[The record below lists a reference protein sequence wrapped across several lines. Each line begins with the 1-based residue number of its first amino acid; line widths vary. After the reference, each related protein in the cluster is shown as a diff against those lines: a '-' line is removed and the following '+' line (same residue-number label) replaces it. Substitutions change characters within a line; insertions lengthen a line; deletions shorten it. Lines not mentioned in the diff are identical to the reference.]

1 MKKTYIAPAA
11 TALRMQTTQVFL
23 AGSMNYGGTNTIENE
38 SAVLSDGL
46 GWNSDDWSGEGE
58 E

>member
-11 TALRMQTTQVFL
+11 TALRMQTTQVL
-23 AGSMNYGGTNTIENE
+23 AGSMKYGGTNTIENE

>member
-23 AGSMNYGGTNTIENE
+23 AGSMNYGGSNTIDNE
-38 SAVLSDGL
+38 SGVLSEGL

>member
-11 TALRMQTTQVFL
+11 TALRVQTTQVL

-46 GWNSDDWSGEGE
+46 GWNSDDWAGE
-58 E
+58 EAE

>member
-11 TALRMQTTQVFL
+11 TALRVQTTQVL
-23 AGSMNYGGTNTIENE
+23 AGSMKYGGTNTIDKE
-38 SAVLSDGL
+38 SGVLSEGL

>member
-11 TALRMQTTQVFL
+11 TALRVQTTQVL
-23 AGSMNYGGTNTIENE
+23 AGSMNYGGSTTIKDE
-38 SAVLSDGL
+38 SGVLSEGL
-46 GWNSDDWSGEGE
+46 GWNSDDWSGEVE

>member
-23 AGSMNYGGTNTIENE
+23 AGSMNYGGSTTIDNE
-38 SAVLSDGL
+38 SGVLSEGL

>member
-11 TALRMQTTQVFL
+11 TALRVQTTQVL
-23 AGSMNYGGTNTIENE
+23 AGSMNYGGSTTINDE
-38 SAVLSDGL
+38 SAVLSEGL

>member
-23 AGSMNYGGTNTIENE
+23 AGSMNYGGSTFINDE
-38 SAVLSDGL
+38 SGVLSEGL

>member
-11 TALRMQTTQVFL
+11 TALRMQTTQVL
-23 AGSMNYGGTNTIENE
+23 AGSMKYGGTNTTENE

-46 GWNSDDWSGEGE
+46 GWNSDDWSGGGE

>member
-23 AGSMNYGGTNTIENE
+23 AGSMNYGGSTTIKDE
-38 SAVLSDGL
+38 SGVLSEGL

-58 E
+58 K

>member
-11 TALRMQTTQVFL
+11 TALRVQTTQVL
-23 AGSMNYGGTNTIENE
+23 AGSMKYGGSSTIGEE
-38 SAVLSDGL
+38 AGVLSDRL
-46 GWNSDDWSGEGE
+46 GWDSDDWSGEGE

>member
-23 AGSMNYGGTNTIENE
+23 AGSMKYGGTNTIDKE
-38 SAVLSDGL
+38 SGVLSEGL

>member
-11 TALRMQTTQVFL
+11 TALRVQTTQVL
-23 AGSMNYGGTNTIENE
+23 AGSMNYGGTKTIENE
-38 SAVLSDGL
+38 SAVLSEGL

>member
-11 TALRMQTTQVFL
+11 TALRRHRTHL
-23 AGSMNYGGTNTIENE
+23 IRSDGRRDGGARTSRSSPDHHTE
-38 SAVLSDGL
+38 GL
-46 GWNSDDWSGEGE
+46 GWNTDDWSGEGE

>member
-11 TALRMQTTQVFL
+11 TALRVQTTQVL
-23 AGSMNYGGTNTIENE
+23 AGSMNYGGTKTIENE